1 MTDDATTPERP
12 AIEVAHLRKS
22 FAGRTVLEDVCL
34 AVPEG
39 KTTVILGPSGCG
51 KSVLVKHVIGLLLP
65 DAGHIRVDG
74 QDILAMDA
82 DARERVLLRMAM
94 VFQGAALLSS
104 LTLAENVGLGL
115 KERRL
120 KPQHEIDA
128 IVREKLAMVK
138 LDGHEDKMPSELSG
152 GMQKRAGIARA
163 LAMDPEIIIYDEP
176 TTGLDP
182 LTADDV
188 DDVILDMKE
197 KLNATSI
204 VITHDMVSAFKI
216 GDHMAMLHQGK
227 VEQCGSP
234 DEFRHTDNPIVSAFI
249 NGHR

>member
-1 MTDDATTPERP
+1 VTDDTTIAERS
-12 AIEVAHLRKS
+12 AIEVAHLRKA

-51 KSVLVKHVIGLLLP
+51 KSVLVKHVIGLLQP
-65 DAGHIRVDG
+65 DAGRILVDG
-74 QDILAMDA
+74 QDIIAMEA
-82 DARERVLLRMAM
+82 EARERVLLRMAM

-120 KPQHEIDA
+120 KPQHEIDE

-188 DDVILDMKE
+188 DDVILEMKE
-197 KLNATSI
+197 KLSATSI

-227 VEQCGSP
+227 IELCGSP
-234 DEFRHTDNPIVSAFI
+234 DEIRNTDNPIVSAFI